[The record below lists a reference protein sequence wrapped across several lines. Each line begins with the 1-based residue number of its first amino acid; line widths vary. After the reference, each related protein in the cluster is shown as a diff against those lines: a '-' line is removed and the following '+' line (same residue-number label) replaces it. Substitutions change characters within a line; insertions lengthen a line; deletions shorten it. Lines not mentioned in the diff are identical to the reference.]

1 MSVDALSS
9 TLIEEANINNHLI
22 DTNNDII
29 SANNDT
35 ILANN
40 IAANNTISNNN
51 DTISDNND
59 TISDNNDTISDN
71 NDTLSD
77 NNDTLSDNNDTIS
90 SNDDQFILRVF
101 NRENLDTLGDMICN
115 EIKPIL
121 IKLYYHNWKDYKM
134 KTVKE
139 IAAMLLLKENDYN
152 QDIQI
157 SYYDRYLQL
166 YENDSDMMDQITL
179 KINNLSTLISK
190 SQRGRPAKE
199 AKFHYE
205 FNKL

>member
-1 MSVDALSS
+1 MSVDDLSS

-40 IAANNTISNNN
+40 IAANNTIS
-51 DTISDNND
+51 DNND
-59 TISDNNDTISDN
+59 TISANNDDTLLDNSDN
-71 NDTLSD
+71 
-77 NNDTLSDNNDTIS
+77 IS

-101 NRENLDTLGDMICN
+101 NREILDTLGDMICN

-139 IAAMLLLKENDYN
+139 IATMLLLKENDYN